1 MPSKTNTTINNHD
14 YYRVTAT
21 VGHDS
26 DGAPIRKAFY
36 GTSKKEAE
44 AKRDEYKDNIKNG
57 LSVGYDKL
65 TFGAA
70 LDAWFNDVLRP
81 SVSLSSMKRYE
92 SDYRLRIHGCVLSSM
107 RLIDIRAAHVQSFY
121 NGLLEGY
128 TVNTVHNAHKLMT
141 NFFGY
146 CVKADMVVKNPLLAV
161 QLPSSRQVAASCG
174 KALTPQAVDKLL
186 AHAAQD
192 TSAIIYA
199 FAILT
204 GLRRG
209 ELLALTH
216 SDIDDDVIHVTK
228 SITHMVVAGEYKA
241 VLTPTK
247 TATSVRDVPIMST
260 LKPLLATHIKAEKLK
275 HLRIGVPCRADS
287 VLFSSATCGYRD
299 ARNVLRGLQRLY
311 KRLELAET
319 TFHALRHTF
328 CTILAE
334 QGVPLKTASVLM
346 GHSNISITAQIYT
359 HVDEAEKRRAMEK
372 MAARFNTI

>member
-26 DGAPIRKAFY
+26 DGEPIRKAFY

-44 AKRDEYKDNIKNG
+44 AKRDEYLDNIKHG

-70 LDAWFNDVLRP
+70 FDAWFNDVLRP
-81 SVSLSSMKRYE
+81 SVGLSSMKRYE
-92 SDYRLRIHGCVLSSM
+92 SDYRLRIQGCVLSSM

-128 TVNTVHNAHKLMT
+128 TANTVHNAHKLMT
-141 NFFGY
+141 NFFNY
-146 CVKADMVVKNPLLAV
+146 CIKADMVVKNPLLAV
-161 QLPSSRQVAASCG
+161 QLPAARKGIKEKETVLS
-174 KALTPQAVDKLL
+174 PQAVDKLIEY
-186 AHAAQD
+186 AAQD
-192 TSAIIYA
+192 TDAVIYA

-216 SDIDDDVIHVTK
+216 GDIDGDVVHVTK
-228 SITHMVVAGEYKA
+228 SIAHMTVGGEYKA

-247 TATSVRDVPIMST
+247 TATSVRDVPVMST
-260 LKPLLATHIKAEKLK
+260 LKPLLSAHIKAEKLK
-275 HLRIGVPCRADS
+275 HLRMGIPCRADS

-311 KRLELAET
+311 KRLELPET

-359 HVDEAEKRRAMEK
+359 HVDEAEKKRAMEK